1 MAEEEI
7 SSSSPEDL
15 AEEERADN
23 PEEAQIEEVEGEEEP
38 AEEVPEPEIHLK
50 TKTIP
55 ALVMLLGGSVT
66 AVSCFVRHFPVIMM
80 LEGILISLVIFLIV
94 GEIIKMLLDRIVIK
108 PPEKEEQDE
117 EKSDGEVIEKTA
129 EGETGQ

>member
-7 SSSSPEDL
+7 SSSVPEDE
-15 AEEERADN
+15 AEGERLEN
-23 PEEAQIEEVEGEEEP
+23 PEGAQIEEVEGGEEQK
-38 AEEVPEPEIHLK
+38 EETPPPEIHLK

-55 ALVMLLGGSVT
+55 ALVMLLGGAVT
-66 AVSCFVRHFPVIMM
+66 AVSSYVRHFSMIMM
-80 LEGILISLVIFLIV
+80 LESILIALILFLIV
-94 GEIIKMLLDRIVIK
+94 GHVIKMLLDRIVIR
-108 PPEKEEQDE
+108 PPEEEPSDE